1 MDGVSTASAASNDTM
16 KRLIDDFERTQDI
29 LREARD
35 QISHGFE
42 DLRYEREALTAE
54 NSVIDA
60 NGSKILRI
68 KAGGG
73 DHIHEQGQ
81 SDTDKRDYAG
91 GSILCTVVEAVAK
104 GRLWKDISRR

>member
-1 MDGVSTASAASNDTM
+1 MDGFSTASAASNDTM

-29 LREARD
+29 PREARD

-68 KAGGG
+68 KAGGE
-73 DHIHEQGQ
+73 II
-81 SDTDKRDYAG
+81 SMNRDNLTQIKG
-91 GSILCTVVEAVAK
+91 TMLEALFCV
-104 GRLWKDISRR
+104 R

>member
-1 MDGVSTASAASNDTM
+1 MFIITMDGFSTASAASNDTM
-16 KRLIDDFERTQDI
+16 KRLIDEFERTQDI

-68 KAGGG
+68 KAGGE
-73 DHIHEQGQ
+73 II
-81 SDTDKRDYAG
+81 SVTRDTLTQIKG
-91 GSILCTVVEAVAK
+91 TMLEALFCV
-104 GRLWKDISRR
+104 R